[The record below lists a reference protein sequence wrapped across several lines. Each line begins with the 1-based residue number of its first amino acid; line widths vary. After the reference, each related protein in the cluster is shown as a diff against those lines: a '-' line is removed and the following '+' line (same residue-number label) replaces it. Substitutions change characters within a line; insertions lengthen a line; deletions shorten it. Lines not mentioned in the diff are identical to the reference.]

1 MNLSDLEI
9 LVCLA
14 EEGSFSRVAEKL
26 NRSQPAVSQAIR
38 RLEETFE
45 VQLLDRTSRRAV
57 LTGAGTSLVSYA
69 GRMLQLWG
77 GAVKTMA
84 ERRNGKRGVLRL
96 AANGLLCDYLL
107 PPLLEAFRLDHPHAK
122 IEVVQCAA
130 AGIPT
135 ALLDQ
140 DLDFGFLSYAPSHRD
155 IETQVL
161 FRDDLVLAVPPN
173 HHMARST
180 QVCFQQLAG
189 ESFLAHSASTPS
201 RKRLEYQFG
210 QEGVA
215 LRVAMELP
223 SLEALKRFVAAG
235 AGVAILPRLC
245 LERELKDGSLV
256 APRMKAQPIGRDI
269 RVAFRRT
276 RMPSPLAGDFLDLL
290 TRRFKCRAA

>member
-26 NRSQPAVSQAIR
+26 NRSQPAVSQALR

-57 LTGAGTSLVSYA
+57 LTGAGAALVSYA
-69 GRMLQLWG
+69 GRMLHLWD

-107 PPLLEAFRLDHPHAK
+107 PSLIEAFRLDHPHAK
-122 IEVVQCAA
+122 IELVQCPAS
-130 AGIPT
+130 GIPT

-155 IETQVL
+155 LETQAL
-161 FRDDLVLAVPPN
+161 FRDDLVLAVPPR
-173 HHMARST
+173 HPFARFSH
-180 QVCFQQLAG
+180 VSFQQMAG
-189 ESFLAHSASTPS
+189 EAFLAHSAASPN
-201 RKRLEYQFG
+201 RKRLDYQFG

-223 SLEALKRFVAAG
+223 SLESIKRFVAAG
-235 AGVAILPRLC
+235 AGIAILPRIC

-256 APRMKAQPIGRDI
+256 APRMKSQPIGRDI
-269 RVAFRRT
+269 RVAWRRT
-276 RMPSPLAGDFLDLL
+276 RGASPLAGDFLDQT
-290 TRRFKCRAA
+290 TRRFKCKAA